1 MSTSPP
7 SDRPR
12 LALIAGPTASGKS
25 ARAIERAEAED
36 GTIINADASQVYRDL
51 HILSARP
58 STAEEARVP
67 HRLFGHRDGA
77 FACSAAEW
85 ASEARIAIA
94 EAHAAGRLPILVG
107 GTGLYIRTLLDGI
120 APIPPVDPVIR
131 DQVRALPAADA
142 HALLVQEDPRAAL
155 RLHPNDTSRL
165 QRALE
170 VVRSSGRS
178 ILDWRA
184 DRAGGVRGEVALEIE
199 KILLPTAALYARC
212 DARVDA
218 MMVAGAIDEVAA
230 LVERGLNPDLPV
242 MRAIG
247 VAELSRYINGLGDLE
262 QAVAAIKQ
270 ATRNYAKRQG
280 TWLRHQLSA

>member
-1 MSTSPP
+1 M
-7 SDRPR
+7 
-12 LALIAGPTASGKS
+12 
-25 ARAIERAEAED
+25 
-36 GTIINADASQVYRDL
+36 
-51 HILSARP
+51 
-58 STAEEARVP
+58 P

-77 FACSAAEW
+77 VACSAADW
-85 ASEARIAIA
+85 ADEARAAIA
-94 EAHAAGRLPILVG
+94 QAQGEGRLPILVG

-120 APIPPVDPVIR
+120 APIPPVDPAIR
-131 DQVRALPAADA
+131 DQVRALAAADA
-142 HALLVQEDPRAAL
+142 HALLVAEDPRAAA

-184 DRAGGVRGEVALEIE
+184 ERVGGIREQVALEIE
-199 KILLPTAALYARC
+199 TILLPTADLYARC

-218 MMVAGAIDEVAA
+218 MMAAGALDEVAA
-230 LVERGLNPDLPV
+230 LLERGLEPDLPV

-247 VAELSRYINGLGDLE
+247 VMELSRYIRGLDDIAH
-262 QAVAAIKQ
+262 AVAALKQ

-280 TWLRHQLSA
+280 TWLRHQLEH